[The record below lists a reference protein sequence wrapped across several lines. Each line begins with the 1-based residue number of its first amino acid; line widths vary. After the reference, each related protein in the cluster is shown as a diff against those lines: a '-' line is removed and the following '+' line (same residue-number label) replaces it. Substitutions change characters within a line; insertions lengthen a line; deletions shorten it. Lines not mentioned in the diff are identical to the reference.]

1 MQQPAPFPQS
11 TIPIGKNQYTQDTII
26 QLNQIQTQT
35 GSMEVAVAVPLP
47 PPPLPDFNFDSNCS
61 SPYTT
66 APSSPRRFT
75 NFFFSAPAS
84 PTHSLFLHSAATIA
98 STTTTNHHAADADE
112 NFEFDFSG
120 DFGRPPSLSADELF
134 HGGKIRPLSETAKK
148 SASKKEPNRIVQKEQ
163 RTSSKRVEIIQIRSS
178 SFSLPS
184 SPPRSSSSN
193 HHRGSGRRSA
203 SAVSESHNVFHQIE
217 STNNN
222 SNNSNNS
229 ITNTTTTTTESE
241 TAASTFSSFLQSIS
255 FAKGYRKWR
264 LKDFL
269 LFRSASEGR
278 ATDKDPLRKYA
289 IAQQQHEDGVSGSSF
304 RSTESSGSV
313 SRRRGPVSAHEL
325 HYTLNRAASVEMRKK
340 TMLPYKQGLL
350 GCLGF
355 NQGTRQISGRF
366 GSFDRS

>member
-11 TIPIGKNQYTQDTII
+11 TIPIGKNQYTQDTIT

-35 GSMEVAVAVPLP
+35 GSMEVAVAVPPP
-47 PPPLPDFNFDSNCS
+47 PPPLPDFNFNFDSNCS

-84 PTHSLFLHSAATIA
+84 PTHSLFLHSAA
-98 STTTTNHHAADADE
+98 TTTTNHHAADADE

-193 HHRGSGRRSA
+193 HHIGSGRRSA

-229 ITNTTTTTTESE
+229 ITNTTTTTTTESE